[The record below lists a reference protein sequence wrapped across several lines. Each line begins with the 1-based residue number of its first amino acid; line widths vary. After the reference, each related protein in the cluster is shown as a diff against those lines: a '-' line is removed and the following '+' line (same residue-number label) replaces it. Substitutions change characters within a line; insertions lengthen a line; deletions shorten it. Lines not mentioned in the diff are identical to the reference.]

1 MRARGVTSRMLSR
14 LKRVVFRP
22 VGYAAVAMALLAS
35 GCGGGGPLESEQ
47 VFSDNVFSGNHL
59 KPKDYPIHGID
70 VSKFQGDID
79 WNAVANSG
87 VKFAWIKAT
96 EGGDQDA
103 RFQANWEGAKAAG
116 IPHGAYHFVYWCRPP
131 LEEIQ
136 IFEQN
141 APVEDDALPPVLDAE
156 ATPTSPTCRRHV
168 TQDEAIADMQVMLQ
182 EMERHYGKRPI
193 IYTTVDFYE
202 ANLSNGALTDYP
214 IWVRSTK
221 HHPAVKYGSRAWHF
235 WQYQSD
241 GRVPGIGGNVDKD
254 AFYGTKEQWDA
265 FLREPGVPPRADRRR
280 RACARP
286 YGLPDG
292 GRAAAGVYRRA
303 RQRPRGIRRASSG
316 LEHCSAASAPLYL
329 PHLRPS
335 KRPRS
340 SDEIALGGRVDQLRT
355 FGRTDAGHR
364 SGDMGPEL
372 DTFIAVRASTAFLT
386 LPAADDD
393 P

>member
-1 MRARGVTSRMLSR
+1 MLFR
-14 LKRVVFRP
+14 LKPLVYRP
-22 VGYAAVAMALLAS
+22 VGCAALAMTVLVS
-35 GCGGGGPLESEQ
+35 GCSGGGPLES
-47 VFSDNVFSGNHL
+47 DRVFSGDVSSDTRL

-96 EGGDQDA
+96 EGGDRDA

-116 IPHGAYHFVYWCRPP
+116 IPHGAYHFVYWCRSP

-168 TQDEAIADMQVMLQ
+168 SQDEAIADMQVMLQ

-202 ANLSNGALTDYP
+202 ANLSNGALMDYP

-241 GRVPGIGGNVDKD
+241 GRVPGIGGNVDED
-254 AFYGTKEQWDA
+254 AFYGTKAKWDA
-265 FLREPGVPPRADRRR
+265 FLREPGV
-280 RACARP
+280 RP
-286 YGLPDG
+286 AQTGAGEPAPVPTTSQT
-292 GRAAAGVYRRA
+292 AAAQPHESVA
-303 RQRPRGIRRASSG
+303 EP
-316 LEHCSAASAPLYL
+316 ASAPA
-329 PHLRPS
+329 
-335 KRPRS
+335 
-340 SDEIALGGRVDQLRT
+340 E
-355 FGRTDAGHR
+355 
-364 SGDMGPEL
+364 
-372 DTFIAVRASTAFLT
+372 
-386 LPAADDD
+386 
-393 P
+393 